1 MISYMFLESEIQ
13 NDPGFDFLAD
23 VVSKPLLNL
32 PLYWLVHRDPY
43 HGSLVHYKSTKKM
56 GSIIPYLNYM
66 SRGPWSLT

>member
-1 MISYMFLESEIQ
+1 MISYMSLESEIQ

-32 PLYWLVHRDPY
+32 PLYWLVHRDPC

-56 GSIIPYLNYM
+56 GCIIWGVPPPSNC
-66 SRGPWSLT
+66 GK